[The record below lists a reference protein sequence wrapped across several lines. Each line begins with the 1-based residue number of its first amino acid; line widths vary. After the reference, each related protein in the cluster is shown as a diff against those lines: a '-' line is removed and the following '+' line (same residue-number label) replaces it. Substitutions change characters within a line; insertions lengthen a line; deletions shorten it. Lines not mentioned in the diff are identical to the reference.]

1 VNPQLSVK
9 LATTHASIFPP
20 LCFIIPLFDKNCFMP
35 HNSEKFKIFG
45 PNLHAFQDLTL
56 WPHVNDSVTPHVIVI
71 GVSNLE
77 RHANWVLNIKISPQ
91 SGTIIA
97 LMCKLLYLRV
107 GGLWHIF
114 LFIQRLMFLQE
125 TITRVYNVVQY
136 ETGSR
141 SRELEIRWYSRT
153 LRVNTEDEGAWRM
166 WEINRGRFTNARE
179 GATAEIQMRSP
190 LLVARMIPSF
200 RDSDPNTV
208 PSTERTQSH

>member
-1 VNPQLSVK
+1 
-9 LATTHASIFPP
+9 
-20 LCFIIPLFDKNCFMP
+20 
-35 HNSEKFKIFG
+35 
-45 PNLHAFQDLTL
+45 
-56 WPHVNDSVTPHVIVI
+56 
-71 GVSNLE
+71 
-77 RHANWVLNIKISPQ
+77 
-91 SGTIIA
+91 
-97 LMCKLLYLRV
+97 
-107 GGLWHIF
+107 
-114 LFIQRLMFLQE
+114 MFLQE

-179 GATAEIQMRSP
+179 SATAEIQMRSP

>member
-9 LATTHASIFPP
+9 LATTHASIFSP

-35 HNSEKFKIFG
+35 HNSEKFKILG
-45 PNLHAFQDLTL
+45 PNSHAFQDLTL
-56 WPHVNDSVTPHVIVI
+56 WPHVNDPTCHCDR
-71 GVSNLE
+71 GVKSRKACKLSPKYQNL
-77 RHANWVLNIKISPQ
+77 S
-91 SGTIIA
+91 TIRDYV
-97 LMCKLLYLRV
+97 CKLLYLRV

-141 SRELEIRWYSRT
+141 SRELEIRWYSRM